1 MKTKVVYFL
10 SSWEGNRR
18 EMFSMKDEKL
28 LEIAENNE
36 DMGVCSLEEFERKFN
51 NDEIYD
57 WDFVRF
63 VQEEGEIEFDVT
75 MPNFA
80 ADVFEER
87 YMAYLIH
94 KVEGDFENVV
104 FHLSAP
110 QSIYDE
116 IDDLKEE
123 CIEIVNN
130 E

>member
-57 WDFVRF
+57 WDYVRF
-63 VQEEGEIEFDVT
+63 VQEEEEIEFDVA
-75 MPNFA
+75 MPNFV

-87 YMAYLIH
+87 YGAYLIY
-94 KVEGDFENVV
+94 KVEGDFEDVT

-123 CIEIVNN
+123 CIEIVD
-130 E
+130 